1 MSLFYFVAKKL
12 TNAFIHIAFRMRYEG
27 KENIDQRGGFMVC
40 SNHRTVLDPLF
51 IAQKIRPQLFFMA
64 KQELFKNWFFGCH
77 HQRVGCL
84 PGRAGE
90 RATTAPSTLR
100 WIPLNP
106 ERCCYVPGREPV
118 PRMVPQE
125 SPNPARRWWRC
136 RPRRTSCR
144 WAISFEPPLRF
155 RSVVT
160 IRYGKM
166 IRFEELGAEH
176 STPSEMKRASKLIM
190 GRIVELVTAARCRS
204 RAAGEKTVKE
214 QSKNFH
220 CSPERG
226 RILKICRNVH
236 LKNSKFRS

>member
-64 KQELFKNWFFGCH
+64 KQELFKNWFFGAIIKGLGAFPVE
-77 HQRVGCL
+77 RGKGDNSAIDFAVDTLKSGKVLAMFPEGTRSTDGTPGKPKSGAALVAMRTKADIL
-84 PGRAGE
+84 P
-90 RATTAPSTLR
+90 
-100 WIPLNP
+100 
-106 ERCCYVPGREPV
+106 V
-118 PRMVPQE
+118 
-125 SPNPARRWWRC
+125 
-136 RPRRTSCR
+136 
-144 WAISFEPPLRF
+144 AISFEPPLRF

-190 GRIVELVTAARCRS
+190 GRIVELVTLPAA
-204 RAAGEKTVKE
+204 AAEQQEK
-214 QSKNFH
+214 
-220 CSPERG
+220 ER
-226 RILKICRNVH
+226 
-236 LKNSKFRS
+236 

>member
-64 KQELFKNWFFGCH
+64 KQELFKNCFFGAIIKGLGAFPVERGKGDNSAIDFAVDTLKSGKVLAMFPEGTRSKDGTPGKPKSGAALVAM
-77 HQRVGCL
+77 QTKADIL
-84 PGRAGE
+84 P
-90 RATTAPSTLR
+90 
-100 WIPLNP
+100 
-106 ERCCYVPGREPV
+106 V
-118 PRMVPQE
+118 
-125 SPNPARRWWRC
+125 
-136 RPRRTSCR
+136 
-144 WAISFEPPLRF
+144 AISFEPPLRF

-190 GRIVELVTAARCRS
+190 GRIVELVTLPAA
-204 RAAGEKTVKE
+204 AAEQQEK
-214 QSKNFH
+214 
-220 CSPERG
+220 ER
-226 RILKICRNVH
+226 
-236 LKNSKFRS
+236 